1 MIDNYFKVCA
11 DEIRTH
17 KKVCPKF
24 GHTSKFSFLGVFM
37 SNNGGNLTIQYNLR
51 WSEELKNKIAE
62 SAKAHNRSMNA
73 DIVARLEKSFEE
85 GNDNK
90 DSFNQ
95 LMNEFVQL
103 FLELKNNQSEMIEL
117 KRKVDALEK
126 KTPD

>member
-1 MIDNYFKVCA
+1 METRD
-11 DEIRTH
+11 TGTQH
-17 KKVCPKF
+17 K
-24 GHTSKFSFLGVFM
+24 
-37 SNNGGNLTIQYNLR
+37 LR
-51 WSEELKNKIAE
+51 MPPELKE
-62 SAKAHNRSMNA
+62 RLFTSAKEMNRSLNA
-73 DIVARLEKSFEE
+73 EIVARLEKSFEE

>member
-1 MIDNYFKVCA
+1 M
-11 DEIRTH
+11 
-17 KKVCPKF
+17 
-24 GHTSKFSFLGVFM
+24 SKYL
-37 SNNGGNLTIQYNLR
+37 NDAYTLR
-51 WSEELKNKIAE
+51 IPAELKARVAE

-73 DIVARLEKSFEE
+73 EIVARLEKSFEE

-103 FLELKNNQSEMIEL
+103 FLELKNSQSEMTEL